1 MARSN
6 GPSKHSRNQ
15 QRTSSRRWPRTRL
28 CMLKG
33 CGRHFRPRRWRQRY
47 CSNPCWQEAL
57 AWSRWKQQQKYRATA
72 AGKRCRNAQCRRHRQ
87 RVKIKMKEAPGSTAG
102 LGRVISHKHFIGGS
116 CDRPGCYEMFLHS
129 ARSPHQRF
137 CSWGCRRAV
146 ERVGERERRW
156 KEGRAAMIATGCPP
170 GTTHAPQRYL

>member
-1 MARSN
+1 
-6 GPSKHSRNQ
+6 
-15 QRTSSRRWPRTRL
+15 L
-28 CMLKG
+28 LKG

-87 RVKIKMKEAPGSTAG
+87 RVKIKMKEAPESTAG

-146 ERVGERERRW
+146 ERVRERERRW
-156 KEGRAAMIATGCPP
+156 KEGRAAIIATGCPP
-170 GTTHAPQRYL
+170 GTTHAQQRYL